1 MSNGFLNFYRISGPS
16 ARRIEDREKEQKT
29 YRRLRFQS
37 FLAITLGYGL
47 YYVCRTSLNVMKQPI
62 IDSGF
67 LTASQLGVIGSCL
80 LFTYAI
86 GKFLNGFLGDYCNT
100 KRFMATGLIIS
111 SAANLIMGML
121 GFAATDAGTANAFI
135 FILFAIMWGINGWGQ
150 SMGASPCVVALSR
163 WFPLKIRGTYYGFW
177 CLAHNLGEFLSF
189 IFVGLLVAVCGW
201 HVGFFGSAAAGVI
214 GVLIIVFLLH
224 DTPQSKGLS
233 PVEVLSGECTEEEYA
248 AKKDAEA
255 KNSGNRA
262 ARIARMQLDV
272 IKNPKVWILA
282 LASAFL
288 YISRYALNG
297 WGVLFLQKAK
307 DFSLATATSIV
318 SINALLGIF
327 GTALSGLL
335 SDKLFKGD
343 RYIPAFLCGVLLTFS
358 FALFLYGGNS
368 YFINALAMA
377 LFGTAVGALICFL
390 GGLMAVDIVP
400 REASGAAL
408 GVVGLASYI
417 AAGTQDVVSGR
428 LIDKYSTV
436 ATEIVD
442 GVETAVTSY
451 DFGPVSIFWVASSVI
466 SFLLPLLNIW
476 LKKRDAKKAM

>member
-1 MSNGFLNFYRISGPS
+1 MSNKFLNFFKISEAS
-16 ARRIEDREKEQKT
+16 APRYENPEEEQKV
-29 YRRLRFQS
+29 YKKLRFQS

-86 GKFLNGFLGDYCNT
+86 GKFLNGFLGDYCNA

-111 SAANLIMGML
+111 TAANAIMGLL
-121 GFAATDAGTANAFI
+121 GLEAAGAGAANAFI

-150 SMGASPCVVALSR
+150 SMGAAPCVVSLSR

-189 IFVGLLVAVCGW
+189 IFVGLIVSAAGW
-201 HVGFFGSAAAGVI
+201 QCGFFGSAVAGVI
-214 GVLIIVFLLH
+214 GVVIILFMLH
-224 DTPQSKGLS
+224 DTPQSKGLH
-233 PVEVLSGECTEEEYA
+233 PVEVLSGETTQEEYD
-248 AKKDAEA
+248 AKKASS
-255 KNSGNRA
+255 KTSGSRA
-262 ARIARMQLDV
+262 SQVARMQWEV

-282 LASAFL
+282 LASAFM

-307 DFSLATATSIV
+307 DFSLEMATTIV

-327 GTALSGLL
+327 GTALSGWL

-343 RYIPAFLCGVLLTFS
+343 RYIPALLCGILLSSS

-368 YFINALAMA
+368 VFVNGLAMA

-400 REASGAAL
+400 RETSGAAL
-408 GVVGLASYI
+408 GVVGLASYV
-417 AAGTQDVVSGR
+417 AAGAQDVISGH
-428 LIDKYSTV
+428 LIDKY
-436 ATEIVD
+436 ATTAIVD
-442 GVETAVTSY
+442 GVEKIVEY
-451 DFGPVSIFWVASSVI
+451 DFGPVSVFWLTASVI
-466 SFLLPLLNIW
+466 SFLLPLLNVY
-476 LKKRDAKKAM
+476 LKKRDAKKQ